1 MLFFGIGF
9 LKMLLVIM
17 EYLLFDGVNLVLWN
31 VLYVYVINIYFFLFY
46 FEFFYNFFVF
56 VDGCFSCGIF
66 MRKWLKN
73 VIFYFY
79 YNIVFI

>member
-56 VDGCFSCGIF
+56 VDGCFSYEEMVKKC
-66 MRKWLKN
+66 
-73 VIFYFY
+73 YF
-79 YNIVFI
+79 

>member
-73 VIFYFY
+73 VIFNFY
-79 YNIVFI
+79 YIIVFI